1 MSVACLTRHNA
12 ASSFRSASATRR
24 SARNTVKLL
33 RPSALCPRPKKLY
46 ETPHLWGQ
54 TIRLRQLH
62 LRPCLV
68 TRHVQ
73 DPGCPVGFRSGESG
87 LGTEG
92 GLPTEYGNR
101 NTGFVTAD
109 RSMQHAGVICS
120 PEDAWRLHAEAA
132 VRSLHSF
139 IFYSGVMF
147 NTRGVGTFALS
158 LITISW
164 LDLLPRHACPR

>member
-1 MSVACLTRHNA
+1 MRLAPSG
-12 ASSFRSASATRR
+12 RR
-24 SARNTVKLL
+24 
-33 RPSALCPRPKKLY
+33 
-46 ETPHLWGQ
+46 
-54 TIRLRQLH
+54 
-62 LRPCLV
+62 
-68 TRHVQ
+68 
-73 DPGCPVGFRSGESG
+73 FRSGESG

-147 NTRGVGTFALS
+147 NTRGSQQVDDCAPASAKTVKPSHLQPFVIVPGGDYFFSDRTESTSPTPTCRPSPTVPTPGNPFPA
-158 LITISW
+158 
-164 LDLLPRHACPR
+164 AV